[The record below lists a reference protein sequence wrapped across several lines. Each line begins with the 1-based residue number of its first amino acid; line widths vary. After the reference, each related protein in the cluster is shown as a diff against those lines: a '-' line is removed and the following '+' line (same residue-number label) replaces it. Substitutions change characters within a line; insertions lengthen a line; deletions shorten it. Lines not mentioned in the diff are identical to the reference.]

1 MSGLAQSEYKA
12 AVDQLKARALADPT
26 LKEALLARLRA
37 KCSKRH
43 CRDEDMKT
51 GFELAQSGIARLDG
65 ATLVA
70 RARLLSVVLKS
81 VDEKSCAAIIRGS
94 AEPAAVIAVM
104 EKLGSSFL
112 DSWLDISSKALIAEL
127 RQVPPR
133 KLTDREVQQA
143 EAELRAHLTKQER
156 ERLAAMPED
165 QRGIPDADECWT
177 TRLIYEKLPA
187 LSEPHRSVMAVRL
200 AQPE

>member
-1 MSGLAQSEYKA
+1 MRTNWLRILTLVVCLVSPISGLAQSEYKA
-12 AVDQLKARALADPT
+12 AIDRLMARAFADLT

-70 RARLLSVVLKS
+70 RARLLSVLLKS

-94 AEPAAVIAVM
+94 AEPTALMAAM
-104 EKLGSSFL
+104 EKLGPSFM
-112 DSWLDISSKALIAEL
+112 DSWLDISSKGLIA
-127 RQVPPR
+127 
-133 KLTDREVQQA
+133 
-143 EAELRAHLTKQER
+143 
-156 ERLAAMPED
+156 
-165 QRGIPDADECWT
+165 
-177 TRLIYEKLPA
+177 
-187 LSEPHRSVMAVRL
+187 
-200 AQPE
+200 